1 MRIKRWTRVAGCLW
15 LVLLMALPSGIVCAA
30 DAELNELAPM
40 VKAGEGSRCRDL
52 LKRRLLQQSA
62 AKPEELKEALKRLLK
77 DPTYSRTLARYQ
89 FFAECDETK
98 LQPLLKDLDGSAL
111 ACKLLEDQEWLE
123 SFLCSGGLYGDGH
136 EAFAVLLELYK
147 HDQIGFSRPLYRK
160 LATATALSFGAGSAR
175 KSLKERNATP
185 VARYGHFKKA
195 HAAGRLHKMFDA
207 LEPWEM
213 RYCTSALTDDASMPW
228 LLNNVN
234 IPLERYVDA
243 CWMCEYRGATPFG
256 GWVQAKGFY
265 VPWENAVGASESTFL
280 HGGVCGALSYFGT
293 AAAAAHGIPSMQMG
307 QPGHCAYGVR
317 FGRGDW
323 RGGFGGPY
331 GGSHQNTLDRISG
344 HTDIVF
350 LGEEIFADFGR
361 LVLSRRCAWQA
372 KLYAPAERVSA
383 KVAYSLGLQVQSK
396 NIMTWRDAITWLKD
410 GPLQPAAE
418 YEAFAA
424 LMGKSL
430 AKHPYVAMELLK
442 DLEKPYLDA
451 TKPAGAKETEKTR
464 LATLWAPVFMNA
476 GEADGWYGWQSPHT
490 WNEAFGRLGKDTKAR
505 IQFLNMLVASA
516 QNSSKLLAAIVGWSQ
531 ESLKDPAEQA
541 GLLSAIGRTLS
552 SKPGGADPKEMRELY
567 QKLALMAE
575 TTGSLPAFQGISRAG
590 AAFWDKD
597 DQGKMTEKPP
607 AGLASFPGVLLS
619 EGGLLKLSS
628 TSGWDRPL
636 LHAAVLV
643 PSLGFFHTGGGANP
657 WAEVTLPKLG
667 EPSGIIIVPVGGN
680 SSRHVPMQVS
690 VSEDGKQWTA
700 VWKTDKI
707 EPFWRI
713 DLAGRRL
720 RVKYVK
726 VERTGD
732 NADVF
737 HLRGILVYGRL
748 LQ

>member
-1 MRIKRWTRVAGCLW
+1 MERILRQTMIGLW
-15 LVLLMALPSGIVCAA
+15 LCLLAALPLAAA
-30 DAELNELAPM
+30 DAEINDLAPM
-40 VKAGEGSRCRDL
+40 VKAGEIARCRDL
-52 LKRRLLQQSA
+52 LKRRLQLQSA

-77 DPTYSRTLARYQ
+77 DPAYTRTLARYQ
-89 FFAECDETK
+89 FFAECDEVK
-98 LQPLLKDLDGSAL
+98 LRPLLQDPDGAAL
-111 ACKLLEDQEWLE
+111 ARKLLEDQEWLE

-147 HDQIGFSRPLYRK
+147 HDQIGFSRPLFRR

-185 VARYGHFKKA
+185 TARYDHFKKA
-195 HAAGRLHKMFDA
+195 QAAGRLHKMFDSF
-207 LEPWEM
+207 EPWEM

-228 LLNNVN
+228 LLDNVN

-243 CWMCEYRGATPFG
+243 CWMCEYRGATVFG

-265 VPWENAVGASESTFL
+265 TPWEQVASGSESTYL

-317 FGRGDW
+317 FARGDW

-350 LGEEIFADFGR
+350 LGEEMFADFDR
-361 LVLSRRCAWQA
+361 VVLSRRCAWQA
-372 KLYAPAERVSA
+372 KLYAPAERASA
-383 KVAYSLGLQVQSK
+383 KVAYLLGLQVQSK

-410 GPLQPAAE
+410 GPPQPAAE
-418 YEAFAA
+418 YEAFAT
-424 LMGKSL
+424 LLGKSL
-430 AKHPYVAMELLK
+430 AKHPYVAMELIK
-442 DLEKPYLDA
+442 DLEKPYLEA
-451 TKPAGAKETEKTR
+451 TKPAGAKAVNKTK

-476 GEADGWYGWQSPHT
+476 GEDGWYSWQSPHT
-490 WNEAFGRLGKDTKAR
+490 WNEVLGRIGGKEEKAAR
-505 IQFLNMLVASA
+505 ARFLAMVVASA
-516 QNSSKLLAAIVGWSQ
+516 QNSSKLMAAVVGWSQ
-531 ESLKDPAEQA
+531 ESLKEPAEQA
-541 GLLSAIGRTLS
+541 ELLDAVRKALS
-552 SKPGGADPKEMRELY
+552 RKPGGSDPKEMRELY
-567 QKLALMAE
+567 QKLVLMAE
-575 TTGSLPAFQGISRAG
+575 ASGSLPAFQGICRAG
-590 AAFWDKD
+590 QACWDKG
-597 DQGKMTEKPP
+597 DQERLAEKPP
-607 AGLASFPGVLLS
+607 PGLTAFPGVLLS
-619 EGGLLKLSS
+619 DGGLLKLSS

-636 LHAAVLV
+636 LHAALLA
-643 PSLGFFHTGGGANP
+643 PSLGFFHTDGGVNP

-667 EPSGIIIVPVGGN
+667 EPTGIVIVPVNGN
-680 SSRHVPMQVS
+680 SQRHVPMQVS

-700 VWKTDKI
+700 VWNTDKI

-720 RVKYVK
+720 RVNHVK

-732 NADVF
+732 GKDVF